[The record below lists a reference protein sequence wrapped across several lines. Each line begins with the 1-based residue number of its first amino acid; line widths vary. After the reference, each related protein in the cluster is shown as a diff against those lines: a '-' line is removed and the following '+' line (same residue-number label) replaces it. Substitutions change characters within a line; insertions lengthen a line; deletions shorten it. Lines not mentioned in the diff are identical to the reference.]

1 MDKQNERRLVE
12 QFMQLCDD
20 FPKGKL
26 VVAESP
32 DFLLK
37 ISRKKA
43 IGIEV
48 TELKGQGFV
57 QQSGRLKNP
66 DELILNLKESI
77 AAKEEK
83 LVLYRQNKLHEVWL
97 LIHLERLD
105 KINFNFQNKL
115 DKLDFDSGFD
125 RLFLLISSKSQLFE
139 LNTASS

>member
-12 QFMQLCDD
+12 QFMQLYED

-26 VVAESP
+26 VVGESP
-32 DFLLK
+32 DFLVRMN
-37 ISRKKA
+37 RKKA

-66 DELILNLKESI
+66 DELIQKLKESI
-77 AAKEEK
+77 GAKEEK
-83 LVLYRQNKLHEVWL
+83 LALYRQNRLYEVWL

-115 DKLDFDSGFD
+115 DNLDFDSGFD
-125 RLFLLISSKSQLFE
+125 RLFLLISSKSQFFE
-139 LNTASS
+139 LHKASL